1 MQDLAATPVPDQ
13 HVRVEAI
20 TKLTPDA
27 VEVLLRSESGSVLAP
42 WDAGAHIDL
51 TLPNWLVRQY
61 SLCGDPADLQR
72 YRIAVRREKLS
83 RGGSE
88 YIHDFLRVGAKLT
101 VSLPR
106 NTFEAPQSGTPMMFI
121 AGGIGITP
129 MLPMFLGARAAGE
142 RATLLY
148 TGWSRSSMA
157 FLDELDPHS
166 EDVIV
171 ASDDQEGRPDFS
183 QLAANL
189 NGGTQVYAC
198 GPEPM
203 LVAIENAFAATSGMP
218 VQIERFRPRAR
229 VFAANTEFEVMCARS
244 DRTVTVGNHETML
257 DALTKAGIAT
267 VSGCRE
273 GVCGSCEIAV
283 LSGEPEHRDDVGA
296 PDGRMYPCVSRAR
309 TELIVVD
316 V

>member
-1 MQDLAATPVPDQ
+1 MQDLAATRVPDQ

-20 TKLTPDA
+20 TKLTPDV

-61 SLCGDPADLQR
+61 SLCGDPADHQR

-88 YIHDFLRVGAKLT
+88 YIHDFLRIGAKLT
-101 VSLPR
+101 ISPPR
-106 NTFEAPQSGTPMMFI
+106 NTFEAPQPGNPMMFI

-148 TGWSRSSMA
+148 TGRSRSSMA

-166 EDVIV
+166 DNLIV
-171 ASDDQEGRPDFS
+171 ASDDREGRPDFS
-183 QLAANL
+183 ELAANL
-189 NGGTQVYAC
+189 DYGTQVYAC

-203 LVAIENAFAATSGMP
+203 LAAVENAFAAADGMS
-218 VQIERFRPRAR
+218 VQVERFRPRAR
-229 VFAANTEFEVMCARS
+229 VFPPNTEFDVMCARS
-244 DRTVTVGNHETML
+244 NQTVTVGNHETML
-257 DALTKAGIAT
+257 DALTKAGVAT

-296 PDGRMYPCVSRAR
+296 PDGRMYPCVSRSR